1 MKRQLITLVAAALT
15 LSGCGIYTKY
25 KPATAVPEPL
35 FGTELTG
42 KERGESPLPADTT
55 ANLADLGWRELFTDP
70 LLRELIEQGMKNNT
84 DLQSA
89 RWRVEEARA
98 SLNAARLA
106 YLPSFALS
114 PQGAVSSFDQGKAAQ
129 TYSLPVTTAWEI
141 DIFGRLTNAK
151 RRAKAAHAQSQEYE
165 LAVQTQLI
173 ANMANAYFTLLMLD
187 AQLEISKETEVKW
200 KESVRVMKALKE
212 AGQGNEAGLAQTEAT
227 YYSICTAVYD
237 LREQINQVENS
248 LCLMLGET
256 PRSIPRGQLEGQ
268 SIPQDLSVG
277 VPLQLLAN
285 RPDVKSAEL
294 GLAQAF
300 YSTNEA
306 RTAFYPAIT
315 LSGSAG
321 WTNDA
326 GGMIMNPAKLLL
338 SAVGSLTQPLF
349 NRGQNIARLKIAK
362 AQQEEA
368 KLAFTQTLLNA
379 GSEVNN
385 ALKQTMTARDKSDLY
400 VRQIASLRTAVKST
414 ELLMK
419 HGSSTY
425 LEVLTAQ
432 QTLLTA
438 RLTQVSN
445 RLQEIQGV
453 INLFQALGGGRE
465 G

>member
-1 MKRQLITLVAAALT
+1 MKKQIITLAVAALT
-15 LSGCGIYTKY
+15 LSSCGIYNKY
-25 KPATAVPEPL
+25 KPAANVPEQL
-35 FGTELTG
+35 FGTNVAATDT
-42 KERGESPLPADTT
+42 ADNI
-55 ANLADLGWRELFTDP
+55 ASLNWREFFTDP
-70 LLRELIEQGMKNNT
+70 QLQELIELGLQNNT

-89 RWRVEEARA
+89 QWRVEEARA

-114 PQGAVSSFDQGKAAQ
+114 PQGAVSSFDKGKAAQ

-151 RRAKAAHAQSQEYE
+151 RRAKALYAQSQEYQ
-165 LAVQTQLI
+165 LAVKTQLI
-173 ANMANAYFTLLMLD
+173 ANMANAYYTLLMLD

-200 KESVRVMKALKE
+200 KESVRVMKALKN
-212 AGQGNEAGLAQTEAT
+212 AGNGNEAGVAQTEAT
-227 YYSICTAVYD
+227 YYSICTAVLD
-237 LREQINQVENS
+237 LEEQISQVQNS

-256 PRSIPRGQLEGQ
+256 PQSIGRGKLEGQ
-268 SIPQDLSVG
+268 SLPEDLSVG
-277 VPLQLLAN
+277 VPLQILAN

-294 GLAQAF
+294 ALAQAF
-300 YSTNEA
+300 YTTNEA
-306 RTAFYPAIT
+306 RSAFYPSIT

-326 GGMIMNPAKLLL
+326 GGMILNPSKLLL

-349 NRGQNIARLKIAK
+349 NRGQNIARLQIAK

-379 GSEVNN
+379 GAEVNN
-385 ALKQTMTARDKSDLY
+385 ALKQNQTARDKAGFY
-400 VRQIASLRTAVKST
+400 TKQIASLQKAVSST
-414 ELLMK
+414 QLLMQ
-419 HGSSTY
+419 HSSSTTY

-438 RLTQVSN
+438 QLTQVGN
-445 RLQEIQGV
+445 RFQEIQGA
-453 INLFQALGGGRE
+453 INLYQALGGGR
-465 G
+465 

>member
-1 MKRQLITLVAAALT
+1 MKRQMIALTITALT
-15 LSGCGIYTKY
+15 LSSCGIYNKY
-25 KPATAVPEPL
+25 QSATDVPEHL
-35 FGTELTG
+35 FGTDV
-42 KERGESPLPADTT
+42 AAVDTASNMAT
-55 ANLADLGWRELFTDP
+55 LGWREFFTDP
-70 LLRELIEQGMKNNT
+70 LLQKLIEQGLQNNI

-89 RWRVEEARA
+89 YWRVEEARA
-98 SLNAARLA
+98 SLSAARLA
-106 YLPSFALS
+106 YLPSFALA
-114 PQGAVSSFDQGKAAQ
+114 PQGTVSSFDKGKAMQ
-129 TYSLPVTTAWEI
+129 IYLLPVTSAWEI

-151 RRAKAAHAQSQEYE
+151 RRTQALYAQSQEYAQ
-165 LAVQTQLI
+165 AVRTQLI
-173 ANMANAYFTLLMLD
+173 ANMANAYYTLLMLD

-200 KESVRVMKALKE
+200 KESVRTMKALKE
-212 AGQGNEAGLAQTEAT
+212 AGQGNAAGLAQTEAT
-227 YYSICTAVYD
+227 YYSICTAVFD
-237 LREQINQVENS
+237 LEEQISQVENS

-256 PRSIPRGQLEGQ
+256 PQSVQRGSLETQ
-268 SIPQDLSVG
+268 SIPQELSVG
-277 VPLQLLAN
+277 VPLQILAN

-306 RTAFYPAIT
+306 RSAFYPAIT

-326 GGMIMNPAKLLL
+326 GGIILNPGKLLL

-385 ALKQTMTARDKSDLY
+385 ALKQNQTARNKSIFY
-400 VRQIASLRTAVKST
+400 SQQIASLQTAVVST
-414 ELLMK
+414 QLLMK

-425 LEVLTAQ
+425 LEILTAQ

-438 RLTQVSN
+438 QLTQVGN
-445 RLQEIQGV
+445 RFREIQGG
-453 INLFQALGGGRE
+453 INLYQALGGGKKD
-465 G
+465 